1 MSKAELILYIF
12 GYSMSFRQLSACS
25 LSTQYQGILV
35 VLMVVTWTKACFV
48 LIFFFSL
55 RSVDGEGSGEGWQTE
70 QVTMKTADGK
80 EGTQSKMKIPPKHV
94 YQVTIYV
101 S

>member
-1 MSKAELILYIF
+1 
-12 GYSMSFRQLSACS
+12 
-25 LSTQYQGILV
+25 
-35 VLMVVTWTKACFV
+35 MVVTWTKACFV

-55 RSVDGEGSGEGWQTE
+55 RPVDGEGSGEGLQTE
-70 QVTMKTADGK
+70 KVTMKTADRK

-94 YQVTIYV
+94 YQVTIYM